1 MRARHIEV
9 FRAVMRSGTLT
20 RAAGLL
26 NVSQPALSQSL
37 LQAEDELGFKLFERV
52 KGRLVPTPEAEE
64 LFPEAERLFGDLEN
78 LRRMAQDLR
87 QGRRGL
93 VRLATSA
100 PPALSVVPA
109 ALDAFRRAHPEV
121 RLLSSV
127 VPVERIIAML
137 EGGQAGLGLAMTEE
151 ALPMIETEVIGR
163 CDLVCLLPEGHR
175 LAARPQLAVAD
186 LAGERLIAYRR
197 DSQPGLMLERALARQ
212 GETLRP
218 DIEVELSII
227 ALAFVQGGLGV
238 AIVDGLLPWRRFAGV
253 ATVPLL
259 PRIALPIS
267 LLTSTRRPLSRHHDL
282 LRQDLRRA
290 VAAHLGAV
298 SPPP

>member
-151 ALPMIETEVIGR
+151 ALPMIETKVIGR

-253 ATVPLL
+253 TTVPLL

-282 LRQDLRRA
+282 LRQELRRA
-290 VAAHLGAV
+290 VAAHLGAADA
-298 SPPP
+298 PP